1 MKILILAPLAP
12 PYNGQSVASSAIVN
26 HLEANNEIRV
36 INFAKNKNRNL
47 FDFIYRFLFIFQ
59 ILIKIYNNRKWA
71 DRIYITIS
79 ESFLGNL
86 KDIFFYILLYR
97 KLNQTTLHLHGGAGM
112 INILDPKKN
121 KFIYIINSFFLKQVK
136 NIIILGQSQVNIFS
150 NIVCQDKIRI
160 VQNFADN
167 SLFLKLDDFN
177 FHKKL
182 HENNIIEILYL
193 SNLIESKGYKVLI
206 ESFLSLNENIS
217 SNYILNLAGEIRSEK
232 ERIYIHN
239 ITTTHNNI
247 RYHGIVKGE
256 DKRKLLFKSHIFCLP
271 TYYEFEGQPISIL
284 ESYASGCFVIT
295 TNHSGIKDIFCNTLN
310 GYFVTKK
317 SINDLKNILIR
328 LQNERHIINEIGKKN
343 ISFAMNNFTKSQYC
357 ESLTNLILN

>member
-26 HLEANNEIRV
+26 HLKVNNEIRV
-36 INFAKNKNRNL
+36 INFAKNRSSNL
-47 FDFIYRFLFIFQ
+47 FDFVYRTLFITYL
-59 ILIKIYNNRKWA
+59 LIKVYNNRKWA
-71 DRIYITIS
+71 DRVYITIS

-112 INILDPKKN
+112 INILDPQKN
-121 KFIYIINSFFLKQVK
+121 KFIYTINSFFLKQVK
-136 NIIILGQSQVNIFS
+136 NIIILGQSQTNIFS
-150 NIVCQDKIRI
+150 SIVCQDKIKI

-167 SLFLKLDDFN
+167 SLFLKIEN
-177 FHKKL
+177 FDLHKKL
-182 HENNIIEILYL
+182 HENSIIEILFL

-206 ESFLSLNENIS
+206 ESFISLNKETS
-217 SNYILNLAGEIRSEK
+217 SKYILNLAGEIRSEREK
-232 ERIYIHN
+232 KYINN
-239 ITTTHNNI
+239 ITNSHNNI
-247 RYHGIVKGE
+247 IYHGIVKGE
-256 DKRKLLFKSHIFCLP
+256 DKRKLFFKSHIFCLP

-284 ESYASGCFVIT
+284 ESYASGCLVIT
-295 TNHSGIKDIFCNTLN
+295 TNHSGIKDIFCNNLN
-310 GYFVTKK
+310 GYFAIKK
-317 SINDLKNILIR
+317 SSNDLKNILIS

-343 ISFAMNNFTKSQYC
+343 ISFAINYFTKSKYC